1 MGHTMMSAAR
11 RAFGLLWALSIAGI
25 ALAQTD
31 ELFPKPPELVD
42 AVKFWTRVYTEI
54 DTHSG
59 FIHDDLRLDVVYQTV
74 RIPEDM
80 SVRDR
85 RRRVERAVETTRNA
99 LSKLATGARTGL
111 SDEEERILKLFPEG
125 TSNGE
130 FRAAI
135 DRIRFQLGQS
145 DRFRAGLVRSG
156 TYKSYIYEILD
167 KEGLPRQLAALPHV
181 ESSFDPTAYSKVGA
195 AGMWQFTRSTGMR
208 YLQIDRTV
216 DERRDPFFATAAA
229 ARLLADNHDVLGT
242 WPLALTAYNHG
253 LAGMRRAMIQQN
265 TTDIGVIVRK
275 YQSRSFGFASR
286 NFYAAF
292 LAALDVDTRPAEF
305 FGDVKINPP
314 SDTAVVSV
322 PDYVDADRLA
332 SALNLRQST
341 LRELN
346 PALTDAV
353 WSGQKFVPK
362 GFQLRVPRSTA
373 AVAHELLAAID
384 ANERYA
390 GQRADKQHKV
400 RAGDT
405 LSAIAAEYH
414 VSLAALMRVNG
425 LSGRDMI
432 HVGQM
437 IALPTEARGEP
448 AVAAAAVLV
457 RNESAVRPPAAPAV
471 ASSALG
477 VYTVRSGDSIEK
489 IAKKLGVDGQA
500 LVAANSIK
508 NRNLLAV
515 GQQLKVPGSQEK
527 PADTLFAADTAPVT
541 EITAALATASPSAA
555 AAVDAS
561 TPAAAS
567 ALDDD
572 GAGIEA
578 EELAAA
584 LAPATLANG
593 QPAPAEGS
601 IVNALATEQDEL
613 AADPSDYSVSND
625 SHIVVQAL
633 ETLGHYADWL
643 EVPTQRLRELN
654 KLGFRDSVVIGQTLA
669 LDFSQVD
676 AMTFEQRRVAYQ
688 QQRQSEF
695 FAAYQISDIES
706 HVIKSGESLWVLAE
720 RKYKVPVWLLRQ
732 YNPDVNLDRLMP
744 GAVVKFPRLRAIG
757 GQNAATPVAALQTV
771 AGASAASN

>member
-1 MGHTMMSAAR
+1 MSKTMISATR
-11 RAFGLLWALSIAGI
+11 GAFGLLWAVLIA
-25 ALAQTD
+25 ATAAAHAD
-31 ELFPKPPELVD
+31 DLFPRPPELEA
-42 AVKFWTRVYTEI
+42 AVKFWTRVYTEV

-59 FIHDDLRLDVVYQTV
+59 FIHDDLRLDIVYQTV
-74 RIPEDM
+74 RLPDDL
-80 SVRDR
+80 SPRDR
-85 RRRVERAVETTRNA
+85 RRRVERAVDATHSA
-99 LSKLATGARTGL
+99 LAKLATGARIGL
-111 SDEEERILKLFPEG
+111 SDEEQRILKLFPEG

-130 FRAAI
+130 FRAAA

-145 DRFRAGLVRSG
+145 DRFRAGLIRAG
-156 TYKSYIYEILD
+156 AYKSYIYEILD
-167 KEGLPRQLAALPHV
+167 KEGLPRELAALPHV

-208 YLQIDRTV
+208 YLEIDRIV

-265 TTDIGVIVRK
+265 TTDIGTIVRK

-292 LAALDVDTRPAEF
+292 LAALDIDSRPSDFFGNLKVNAPAE
-305 FGDVKINPP
+305 
-314 SDTAVVSV
+314 TALISV
-322 PDYVDADRLA
+322 PDFVDADRLA

-353 WSGQKFVPK
+353 WGGEKFVPK
-362 GFQLRVPRSTA
+362 GFLLRVPRATSA
-373 AVAHELLAAID
+373 AAEELLAGID
-384 ANERYA
+384 ADERYA
-390 GQRADKQHKV
+390 GQRPDKQHKV
-400 RAGDT
+400 RRGDT

-425 LSGRDMI
+425 LSGRDTI
-432 HVGQM
+432 RIGQM
-437 IALPTEARGEP
+437 VSLPNEARGEP
-448 AVAAAAVLV
+448 AAAAAVLV
-457 RNESAVRPPAAPAV
+457 RNESAARPPAAPAV
-471 ASSALG
+471 ASTALG
-477 VYTVRSGDSIEK
+477 IYTVRSGDSIER
-489 IAKKLGVDGQA
+489 IAKKLGIGTQD
-500 LVAANSIK
+500 LLAANSIK
-508 NRNLLAV
+508 NKNLLAV
-515 GQQLKVPGSQEK
+515 GQQLKVPGSEEQ
-527 PADTLFAADTAPVT
+527 PADTLFAADTAPSNQ
-541 EITAALATASPSAA
+541 IAAALATASPSAA

-567 ALDDD
+567 ALGDD

-584 LAPATLANG
+584 LAPAVLANG
-593 QPAPAEGS
+593 EPAPSEGS
-601 IVNALATEQDEL
+601 VVNALATEQDEL

-625 SHIVVQAL
+625 DQIVVQAL

-643 EVPTQRLRELN
+643 EVPTQRLRDLN
-654 KLGFRDSVVIGQTLA
+654 KLSFHDSVVIGQTLV
-669 LDFSQVD
+669 LDLAHVD

-695 FAAYQISDIES
+695 FAAYQISDIEN
-706 HVIKSGESLWVLAE
+706 HVIRSGESLWVLAA

-757 GQNAATPVAALQTV
+757 AEQNAPEHVARLQTV
-771 AGASAASN
+771 AESAAAQN